1 MEVEGEGVFGQVDVV
16 VEVVLVLAFSDFDLA
31 EVCVI
36 IGPVEFDGTE
46 HFLKG
51 ISVFRTDLNDVG
63 VGLRNNV
70 VAAFGGLESV
80 GVIAHDYILM
90 DVSGNSKATLR
101 SGEWLAVWCCYPFA
115 SDL

>member
-1 MEVEGEGVFGQVDVV
+1 
-16 VEVVLVLAFSDFDLA
+16 
-31 EVCVI
+31 
-36 IGPVEFDGTE
+36 
-46 HFLKG
+46 
-51 ISVFRTDLNDVG
+51 

-90 DVSGNSKATLR
+90 EVSGNSKATLR